1 MTEKK
6 TPSIKIEDYQISDT
20 VYKTQTG
27 KVKLSKNKKTN
38 ERVLLEIY
46 KKQQT
51 IDSKQIDHISNE
63 LKILNTISHP
73 SIIEF
78 LGFSQDEKY
87 LYFAFEFLNGGYI
100 FSHIQNK
107 NGFSSE
113 ICAFYLGQIIFALEY
128 LHSKE
133 IIYRNLKPENLLLKQ
148 NGYLKLTGFELAK
161 ILENGRT
168 YTMCGTPEYLAPE
181 IIQNKGYGKAVD
193 WWALGVLLYEMLS
206 GIDPFMDDDVMKIY
220 ENILKR
226 KLEFSSVFDN
236 DSKSLIKHLC
246 EPDLSKRY
254 GNLKNGVN
262 DIKNHAF
269 FKNLSW
275 EKLLKGELEAPYTP
289 EIKEN
294 NVLSNYNVYP
304 DSNTEVPAVKIE
316 NDPFADW

>member
-1 MTEKK
+1 MSEKK
-6 TPSIKIEDYQISDT
+6 INSIKIADYEIFDT
-20 VYKTQTG
+20 VNKTQTG
-27 KVKLSKNKKTN
+27 RIKVAKNKKTN
-38 ERVLLEIY
+38 NHEFLEIY

-51 IDSKQIDHISNE
+51 IDAKQIDHISNE
-63 LKILNTISHP
+63 LKILSTISHP

-78 LGFSQDEKY
+78 LGFTQDEKY
-87 LYFAFEFLNGGYI
+87 LYFAFEFLNGGLL
-100 FSHIQNK
+100 FSHLQMK
-107 NGFSSE
+107 RGFSKE
-113 ICAFYLGQIIFALEY
+113 IASFYLGQIIFALEY

-304 DSNTEVPAVKIE
+304 DSNTEVPAVKKE